1 MTIRNLDKLLEPASV
16 AFVGASP
23 EEGSVG
29 RIVARNLSDGGF
41 KGPVWFVNPR
51 HASVA
56 DKPCYKSVADL
67 PGVPDLAIIATPPAT
82 VPSLV
87 AQLGAQ
93 GTRAVVVITA
103 GLDAGLKQQMLDA
116 ARPHLLCIQ
125 GPNCLGLMLPRV
137 GLNASFSH
145 RLPAPGDLALI
156 SQSGAI
162 ITGVVD
168 WAADRGIGFSHVVSL
183 GDMADA
189 DFGDFLDYLAG
200 DTKSR
205 AILLYME
212 QLTHA
217 PKFMSAARRAA
228 RAKPVIVIKSGR
240 HAAGARAAMSH
251 TGALAG
257 SDAAYDAA
265 FRRAGLLRVTE
276 LDELFNAAEML
287 ARTPRLSGDRL
298 MILTNGGGA
307 GVLAADRLADFD
319 GKLAMLVD
327 AEKSALDAVLPKTW
341 SHANPVDIIGDAG
354 PERYAAA
361 MDVLLPSLS
370 ADALLVMNCPTAL
383 ASSTDAAKA
392 VVERVEAQRR
402 QGSRGVVLTNWLGDG
417 AAQEARSLFA
427 EHGIA
432 SFETPDDAVTA
443 FSQLVR
449 YARAQDELMRAP
461 PSLPADMHCNA
472 PAARAII
479 AGALADGRTQ
489 LSEFE
494 AKALLAA
501 YGLPVVETV
510 IAETPA
516 DVAAS
521 AAAILEH
528 ADACVVKVL
537 SDDISHK
544 SDVGG
549 VRLGLDSAA
558 EAEQAAR
565 EIVERVARVLPKAQV
580 KGFTVQAMV
589 KRPRA
594 QELILGMTVDETFGP
609 ILMFGA
615 GGVGVEVMKDTRQA
629 LPPLDLKLARETM
642 RDTRIY
648 KLLEGY
654 RDRPPAK
661 LDDIALALVRLS
673 SLIIAHPE
681 IRELDINPLLADDEG
696 VIALDARVRVD
707 GDMARPRRPL
717 AIRPYPMA
725 WRRDELIP
733 DVGDVEIRPIRP
745 DDEKLYEG
753 FFDKVA
759 PEDLRMR
766 FFTAAP
772 HLSHKLVSRL
782 TQIDYAR
789 EMAFVAVDDA
799 SGDLLGVARLAADP
813 DYKRAEYAVLVRSD
827 LKGRGLGWRLM
838 NHLIAYARSEK
849 LGELFGSVLAENT
862 GMLKMCAALGFDITA
877 EPDDYTMR
885 RVTLDLTREPVT
897 PEGVS

>member
-1 MTIRNLDKLLEPASV
+1 MTIRNLDRLLEPKSV
-16 AFVGASP
+16 ALIGASP
-23 EEGSVG
+23 EFGSVG
-29 RIVARNLSDGGF
+29 RIVAGNLLDGGF
-41 KGPVWFVNPR
+41 AGPMWFVNPR
-51 HASVA
+51 HADVAGMPCYPSVA
-56 DKPCYKSVADL
+56 AL
-67 PGVPDLAIIATPPAT
+67 PATPDLAIIATPPAT
-82 VPSLV
+82 VPGLV
-87 AQLGAQ
+87 AELGAR

-103 GLDAGLKQQMLDA
+103 GLGAELRQAMLDA
-116 ARPHLLCIQ
+116 ARPNLLRIQ

-145 RLPAPGDLALI
+145 RLPAAGDLALI

-212 QLTHA
+212 QLTQA

-265 FRRAGLLRVTE
+265 FRRAGLLRVME
-276 LDELFNAAEML
+276 LEELFNAAEML
-287 ARTPRLSGDRL
+287 ARTPRLTGERL

-319 GKLAMLVD
+319 GTLATLGD
-327 AEKSALDAVLPKTW
+327 AEKSALEAVLPATW
-341 SHANPVDIIGDAG
+341 SRANPVDIIGDAG
-354 PERYAAA
+354 PDRYAAA
-361 MDVLLPSLS
+361 IDVLLQSPAS
-370 ADALLVMNCPTAL
+370 DALLVMNCPTAL
-383 ASSTDAAKA
+383 ASSTEAAEA
-392 VVERVEAQRR
+392 VVARVEAQRI
-402 QGSRGVVLTNWLGDG
+402 QGPARVVLTNWLGEG
-417 AAQEARSLFA
+417 AAQEARTLFA
-427 EHGIA
+427 AHGIA
-432 SFETPDDAVTA
+432 SFETPGAAITG

-449 YARAQDELMRAP
+449 YSRAQDELMRAP
-461 PSLPADMHCNA
+461 PSMPAGMQCDA
-472 PAARAII
+472 VAAHDVI
-479 AGALADGRTQ
+479 AGALAAGRTQ

-501 YGLPVVETV
+501 YGVPVVETA
-510 IAETPA
+510 IAATTEE
-516 DVAAS
+516 VARLAS
-521 AAAILEH
+521 AILAK

-549 VRLGLDSAA
+549 VRLGLDSA
-558 EAEQAAR
+558 EAAVAAAR
-565 EIVERVARVLPKAQV
+565 EIVERVARVMPKARI
-580 KGFTVQAMV
+580 KGFTVQPMV
-589 KRPRA
+589 RRPHA

-609 ILMFGA
+609 MLMFGA
-615 GGVGVEVMKDTRQA
+615 GGVGVEVMADTRQA
-629 LPPLDLKLARETM
+629 LPPLDLNLAQEMM
-642 RDTRIY
+642 RGTRVY
-648 KLLEGY
+648 RLLEGY
-654 RDRPPAK
+654 RDRPRAK
-661 LDDIALALVRLS
+661 LDDIAVALVRLS

-681 IRELDINPLLADDEG
+681 IRELDINPLLADEQG
-696 VIALDARVRVD
+696 VVALDARVRIE
-707 GDMARPRRPL
+707 GAASKPRRPM

-725 WRRDELIP
+725 WRRDVLIP

-745 DDEKLYEG
+745 DDEQLYEA
-753 FFDKVA
+753 FFAKLD
-759 PEDLRMR
+759 PHDLRMR

-789 EMAFVAVDDA
+789 EMAFVAVDDT
-799 SGDLLGVARLAADP
+799 SGELLGVARLAADP
-813 DYKRAEYAVLVRSD
+813 DYRRAEYAVLVRSD
-827 LKGRGLGWRLM
+827 LKGRGLGWQLM
-838 NHLIAYARSEK
+838 SQLVAYARIEK
-849 LGELFGSVLAENT
+849 LSELFGSVLTENT
-862 GMLKMCAALGFDITA
+862 GMLKMCAALGFRIEA
-877 EPDDYTMR
+877 EPDDLTLR
-885 RVTLDLTREPVT
+885 RVTLDLTQQPT
-897 PEGVS
+897 DPSAPE